1 MHAGA
6 NSVLLFCKTHGIS
19 RATFYN
25 LMKRGEG
32 PIVMRVGRRTLVS
45 DEAAAA
51 WRRRMETLAAAQPV
65 QEAFSADR
73 TLPGPALPTL
83 KRAGK
88 ARIAE
93 AANVA

>member
-1 MHAGA
+1 MQAGA
-6 NSVLLFCKTHGIS
+6 NSVPLFCKAHGIS

-51 WRRRMETLAAAQPV
+51 WRRRMETLAAAHPV
-65 QEAFSADR
+65 R
-73 TLPGPALPTL
+73 G
-83 KRAGK
+83 RA
-88 ARIAE
+88 RS
-93 AANVA
+93 